1 MAALT
6 PVPKIQFF
14 DANGNPLAGGKL
26 YSYDAGTTTPRPTY
40 TNYGGAT
47 PNANPVILD
56 SRGEANVWLDSSLY
70 KLKLTSATDVE
81 IWTVD
86 NVGGP
91 DQATLAQLAASGGS
105 ALVGFL
111 QSGSGAVAR
120 TVQSKLRDTVSVLDF
135 GADPTGVANSATAF
149 TNAIATGK
157 LVLIPKGT
165 YLRGAVSTTYATD
178 QFLGIL
184 RVGEKTTINSSD
196 PQVIVAREVDASGSG
211 NGHCFSDSSNIN
223 RAGGISYNSF
233 DGRVTWSGSHNYGH
247 YAAFQSGAVYNCS
260 GTTTDWFHF
269 FAGLEVNNGT
279 VTNNRGLTFQAPVL
293 SGSGYVA
300 QNFAVYVDNLPEF
313 TGTPSTGTTN
323 YALYSDGAARVW
335 ANTTATFKNVYAA
348 NGQGTAG
355 ARVHINEEPNIAARF
370 RLQQQSFNY
379 FDLVIPASQTYMQ
392 ISQAAGAAAVATF
405 LAGTSGVM
413 GLGTTVPNASDL
425 GGGVLQQDKNTVASG
440 PGADLYVSSN
450 SYYNGGWKYTATA
463 TASQIVLVGNSMRF
477 NVAASGSA
485 GTAINGTG
493 TFTEGGRWDSNAYLL
508 VGYTSSNGAYSLQ
521 VNSQIFATNATIAT
535 SDGRYK
541 ENVTEVTGA
550 LADVCALRPVTFDWK
565 AHPVHNFQAGRS
577 VGFIAQEVQQA
588 LAARDF
594 VGTVVKG
601 NECELPDGTKEE
613 FLGLSDGALIPLLV
627 ASIKELKAQND
638 ALAARVA
645 ALEAK

>member
-26 YSYDAGTTTPRPTY
+26 YSYDAGTSTY

-86 NVGGP
+86 NIGGP

-105 ALVGFL
+105 SLVGFL
-111 QSGSGAVAR
+111 QAGTGAVTR

-184 RVGEKTTINSSD
+184 RVGENTTINSSD
-196 PQVIVAREVDASGSG
+196 PQVIVAREVDSTVGG

-223 RAGGISYNSF
+223 RSGGISYNSF
-233 DGRVTWSGSHNYGH
+233 DARVTWSGSHSYGH
-247 YAAFQSGAVYNCS
+247 YAAFQSAAVYNCS
-260 GTTTDWFHF
+260 GTTTDWYQYY
-269 FAGLEVNNGT
+269 AGLEVNNGT
-279 VTNNRGLTFQAPVL
+279 VTNNYGLYFSPPVL
-293 SGSGYVA
+293 AGSGYVA
-300 QNFAVYVDNLPEF
+300 QNYGLYVSNLPEF
-313 TGTPSTGTTN
+313 TGAPSSGTTN
-323 YALYSDGAARVW
+323 YALYSNGAARVW

-370 RLQQQSFNY
+370 RLQQQSYNY
-379 FDLVIPASQTYMQ
+379 FDFVIPASQTYMQ
-392 ISQAAGAAAVATF
+392 ISQAGASGAVVATF
-405 LAGTSGVM
+405 LAGAGGVM
-413 GLGTTVPNASDL
+413 GLGPTVPNASDI

-440 PGADLYVSSN
+440 TGADLYVSSN

-550 LADVCALRPVTFDWK
+550 LADVCALRPVAFDWK
-565 AHPVHNFQAGRS
+565 AHQVHNFQAGRS

-638 ALAARVA
+638 VLSARIA
-645 ALEAK
+645 ALEAA